1 MRRANLGLAGLC
13 LAAVA
18 AVAACSSGG
27 TTASTDIVGDVAVDS
42 VSDVGEPDAPD
53 ADTVPD
59 ALADVADDAALPD
72 LPLEDVSDDATGD
85 ADAEAEAEAAG
96 PPETE
101 DGCRP
106 DECAID
112 DACWENLAV
121 APDNPCV
128 VCLVLV
134 DRLAWTPDDEAEC
147 DDDDA
152 CTTDDACADGE
163 CVGARLPCDDQ
174 NPCTA
179 ESCDA
184 VTGVCSSTPT
194 EASCEDGNPCTVGET
209 CAAGVCQG
217 GTAKNCDDANPCT
230 KDACVSGV
238 GCVHQGNDG
247 VACEDGD
254 TCTSGDQ
261 CVGAVCKPGTK
272 LDCDDLNL
280 CTVDSCDG
288 LGGCKHGDISF
299 VCSDDNPCTDVA
311 CEPKKGCVFPFND
324 APCDDKSACTAGD
337 QCVSGIC
344 TGAPLPLDDG
354 NPCTDDLC
362 DTALGVLHVANT
374 LPCEDGDLCTLGDVC
389 VDAACVAGQEKPVC
403 NDDNACT
410 NDSCDPAV
418 GCVNAP
424 NSLPCDDGTVCTE
437 GDVCSA
443 AVCAG
448 APISCDDGNDCT
460 ADACDPVKGCASTLI
475 VSNSCRPNI
484 VVTSPI
490 RGATLISPPN
500 LVTVSGTVSSGAGPI
515 TSLTV
520 NGQPAFISG
529 QSFSAFVQGRIGGN
543 TLIVEAV
550 DSFGSTRR
558 IVQSYLMANAYTV
571 PTIGPPLAGMI
582 DPGVGIFLGQ
592 EVIDDGNHS
601 PPPDDIASILEGVLA
616 DFDIAG
622 LIPSNKPFT
631 TVNIIVDYD
640 IWVKQIKDTGRTIS
654 LISGTNGLALTAKIA
669 GLSADVCATP
679 GGSCS
684 SFGAFNGTLSA
695 SAIIIKATV
704 RLSVNPTTHALETK
718 LEDVLVDVQGLDI
731 SIGILVD
738 WIINFFEPTLETTVE
753 EGFKDQLVGTI
764 EPILSDALT
773 GLAFDTSFD
782 LPSLNPGGGT
792 VPLSLKTDFSTAKTS
807 PAGMTLELR
816 AGAFAPS
823 VIQVPPGNLGS
834 LLRRGCG
841 SNVQKIFYSQL
852 DPLELALSDD
862 ILNELLYSA
871 WRAGLLEFAVPP
883 SLFEGVD
890 LSGFGVT
897 ELDIQVRGLLAPTIS
912 DCNPSSE
919 LLVHIGDLRVSG
931 SMKIFGI
938 PLNVVMYASLTAGMS
953 LSAENGEV
961 GLQLTGVKSLETEV
975 TVLEDNL
982 IDSEA
987 LIAGLIEENL
997 VPALLGALGGG
1008 SLGGFPLPEID
1019 LGGSVVSI
1027 NPTKIVRIGGN
1038 TVVGGGLK

>member
-1 MRRANLGLAGLC
+1 MRRAKRGLAGLC
-13 LAAVA
+13 LAAMA
-18 AVAACSSGG
+18 ALTACSTGG
-27 TTASTDIVGDVAVDS
+27 TAGSTDSGDIAADTVA
-42 VSDVGEPDAPD
+42 DVGEPDATAADADADAAPD
-53 ADTVPD
+53 AVAEVTEDVTQLDLPPPD
-59 ALADVADDAALPD
+59 GDDDAAAD
-72 LPLEDVSDDATGD
+72 L
-85 ADAEAEAEAAG
+85 EAEIAG

-128 VCLVLV
+128 VCLVVV
-134 DRLAWTPDDEAEC
+134 DRLAWTPDDEGEC
-147 DDDDA
+147 DDEDA
-152 CTTDDACADGE
+152 CTSGDACVEGE
-163 CVGARLPCDDQ
+163 CVGARLPCDDG

-179 ESCDA
+179 DICDA
-184 VTGVCSSTPT
+184 LTGVCSSTAT
-194 EASCEDGNPCTVGET
+194 EAPCDDGNPCTVGET

-217 GTAKNCDDANPCT
+217 GAAKQCDDANPCT

-238 GCVHQGNDG
+238 GCVHQANDG
-247 VACEDGD
+247 AACEDGD
-254 TCTSGDQ
+254 TCTAGDA
-261 CVGAVCKPGTK
+261 CVGAVCKPGPK

-288 LGGCKHGDISF
+288 LGGCKHSDIGF
-299 VCSDDNPCTDVA
+299 ICSDDNPCTDVA
-311 CEPKKGCVFPFND
+311 CDPKKGCVFPFND
-324 APCDDKSACTAGD
+324 APCDDKSACTMAD
-337 QCVSGIC
+337 QCAFGVC
-344 TGAPLPLDDG
+344 TGTPVPLDDG

-362 DTALGVLHVANT
+362 DKTLGVLHVANT
-374 LPCEDGDLCTLGDVC
+374 LPCEDGDLCTVGDTC
-389 VDAACVAGQEKPVC
+389 VDAACVSGKGKPVC
-403 NDDNACT
+403 NDDNVCT

-424 NSLPCDDGTVCTE
+424 NTLPCDDGTVCTE
-437 GDVCSA
+437 GDVCGA

-448 APISCDDGNDCT
+448 SPISCDDGNDCT
-460 ADACDPVKGCASTLI
+460 TDSCDPVTGCSSKLI
-475 VSNSCRPNI
+475 VSNACRPNI
-484 VVTSPI
+484 TVTSPM
-490 RGATLISPPN
+490 RAATLISPPN

-520 NGQPAFISG
+520 NGQPAFING
-529 QSFSAFVQGRIGGN
+529 TAFTMFVQGRIGGN
-543 TLIVEAV
+543 TLIIEAT
-550 DSFGSTRR
+550 DSFGSTRKV
-558 IVQSYLMANAYTV
+558 VQSYLMANAYTV
-571 PTIGPPLAGMI
+571 PKVGPPLAGMI

-592 EVIDDGNHS
+592 EIIDDGDHS

-631 TVNIIVDYD
+631 TVNILIDYN
-640 IWVKQIKDTGRTIS
+640 IWVKKVKDTGRTIS
-654 LISGTNGLALTAKIA
+654 LISGTNGLALTATIT

-684 SFGAFNGTLSA
+684 SFGALNGTLSA
-695 SAIIIKATV
+695 KAIVIKSTV

-753 EGFKDQLVGTI
+753 EGFKDQLVDTI
-764 EPILSDALT
+764 EPMLSDALT

-792 VPLSLKTDFSTAKTS
+792 VPLQLKTDFSGAKTT

-823 VIQVPPGNLGS
+823 VIQVPAGNLGS

-841 SNVQKIFYSQL
+841 SNNQKIFYSQL

-912 DCNPSSE
+912 DCNPTSE
-919 LLVHIGDLRVSG
+919 LLVHIGDLRVGG

-938 PLNVVMYASLTAGMS
+938 PLNVVMYASLTAGMA
-953 LSAENGEV
+953 LTAENGEV
-961 GLQLTGVKSLETEV
+961 GLQLTDLKSLETEV
-975 TVLEDNL
+975 TVLEDGL

-987 LIAGLIEENL
+987 LIADLIADNL

-1008 SLGGFPLPEID
+1008 GLGAFPLPEID
-1019 LGGSVVSI
+1019 LGGSLVSI

-1038 TVVGGGLK
+1038 TVVGGGLQ